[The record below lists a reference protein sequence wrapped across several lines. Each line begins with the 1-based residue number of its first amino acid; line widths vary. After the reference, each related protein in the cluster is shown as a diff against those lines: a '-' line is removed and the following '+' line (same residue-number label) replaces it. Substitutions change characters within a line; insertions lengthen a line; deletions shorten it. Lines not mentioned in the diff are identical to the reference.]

1 MASNYN
7 SRFRP
12 AEVLWH
18 KGKAILIRKREDF
31 DDLIRHQVDVKDLF
45 DTKKEKA
52 TVK

>member
-18 KGKAILIRKREDF
+18 KGEAILIREQETF
-31 DDLIRHQVDVKDLF
+31 DDLIRNQVDVKNLF
-45 DTKKEKA
+45 TSKEK
-52 TVK
+52 VKVK